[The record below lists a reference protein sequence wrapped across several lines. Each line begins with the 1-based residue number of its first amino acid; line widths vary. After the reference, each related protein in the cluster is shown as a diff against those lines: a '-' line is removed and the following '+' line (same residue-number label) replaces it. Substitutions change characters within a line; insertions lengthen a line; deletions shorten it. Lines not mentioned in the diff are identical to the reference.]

1 MTDLLDAAFGHPRG
15 LLGRLGGLIMRRGN
29 AEEERHAV
37 ALAAVQPG
45 ETVLVVGP
53 GPGVG
58 LAEASHVAGSTGR
71 VIGVD
76 PSATMREMAAQSSM
90 TAAVRDGTA
99 ERTGCAESEV
109 DAAVSVNNV
118 MLWDLEAGL
127 AELHRVLKPGGR
139 LVIAAH
145 RHVLRQSFVELA
157 RTVEAAGFEILQLHS
172 RKRCATSDAVAIL
185 SVKPQAAG

>member
-29 AEEERHAV
+29 AEEERRAV
-37 ALAAVQPG
+37 ALAAVRPG

-58 LAEASHVAGSTGR
+58 LAEASRAAGRAGR

-90 TAAVRDGTA
+90 SAQVRDGTA

-109 DAAVSVNNV
+109 DAVVSVNNV

-157 RTVEAAGFEILQLHS
+157 RSVEAAGFEILRLHS
-172 RKRCATSDAVAIL
+172 RERRVNSDAVAIL
-185 SVKPQAAG
+185 SVKPQAAE

>member
-1 MTDLLDAAFGHPRG
+1 MADLLDAAFGHPRG
-15 LLGRLGGLIMRRGN
+15 LLGRLGGLIMERGN
-29 AEEERHAV
+29 AQQERRAV
-37 ALAAVQPG
+37 AWAAVQPG

-58 LAEASHVAGSTGR
+58 LAAAVQAAGPGGR

-76 PSATMREMAAQSSM
+76 PSATMREMAARRSLG
-90 TAAVRDGTA
+90 AEVRAGTA

-109 DAAVSVNNV
+109 DAVVSVNNV
-118 MLWDLEAGL
+118 MLWDLAAGL

-157 RTVEAAGFEILQLHS
+157 RSVESAGFEIRQLAS
-172 RKRCATSDAVAIL
+172 RKRRANSDAVVLLA
-185 SVKPQAAG
+185 VKPQAVE